1 MPLARITLSSEDTR
15 TLEQAR
21 IRLFYRILISLL
33 LSISILVVYW
43 QVTGFEFVSFDDY
56 AYVSENTIVRQGI
69 TLEGIKWAFMKIYS
83 FNWHPLTWVSHMLDV
98 ELFGTKPGLHHL
110 TNVIFHILNSI
121 LLFLILEKMTG
132 AMWRSAAVAALFA
145 LHPLHVES
153 VAWIA
158 ERKDVLSTFFW
169 MLTMASYL
177 LYAHRRTVSRYLIVV
192 FFYILGLL
200 SKPMLVTL
208 PFVLLLLDFWPLNR
222 LDLIQTGN
230 NGNNNLKVMRE
241 SSGRWSSLPSLILE
255 KIPLI
260 MLAAVSCGITI
271 HAQKS
276 WGALGSLEGLPIGI
290 RIANAII
297 SYVAYLWKMLWPLN
311 LAAFYPYPDAFH
323 PFEVISCLLILL
335 SITGLILFFSKSFP
349 YLMVGWLWYLGTLI
363 PVIGIMQVGSQSMA
377 DRYTY
382 IPLIGIFISLVW
394 GLWELFCRLRHGKI
408 AFGVVSVTA
417 LVLFTVITQ
426 IQVGLWKNSETLFRH
441 AIEVTKNNYMA
452 HNNLGVVLSDKGDAE
467 GAIREY
473 QEALRINPM
482 FYLAHFNLGL
492 AYTKKGEANRA
503 IEYYVKGLQINPN
516 YTKVHNDL
524 GALLVMTGQTDEAI
538 IQYDKSLRLD
548 PYQPTVYNNLGN
560 TYIHKADLKK
570 AAECFKKAVQINPD
584 YIEAHRNLD
593 NVRIAQSKIE
603 GSISKLKQELEAQP
617 RNHALY
623 KQLADLHRQLGELD
637 EAASLYQKALSIKPD
652 YTMALYGLVLIYSAR
667 QEYPKALEMLQKI
680 RKLQPNK
687 PEVCYNI
694 ACIYAKQKMTD
705 ESIKWL
711 KQSVGKGFHDW
722 DLLKNDP
729 DLANIRGTAFISN
742 LLKNH

>member
-1 MPLARITLSSEDTR
+1 
-15 TLEQAR
+15 
-21 IRLFYRILISLL
+21 
-33 LSISILVVYW
+33 
-43 QVTGFEFVSFDDY
+43 
-56 AYVSENTIVRQGI
+56 
-69 TLEGIKWAFMKIYS
+69 MKEYS

-98 ELFGTKPGLHHL
+98 ELYGLNPGLHHL

-132 AMWRSAAVAALFA
+132 ARWRSAAVAALFA

-177 LYAHRRTVSRYLIVV
+177 LYVHSRTLSRYLVVV

-208 PFVLLLLDFWPLNR
+208 PFILLIMDLWPLNR
-222 LDLIQTGN
+222 LELIQTGD
-230 NGNNNLKVMRE
+230 NGNNNFKAMWE
-241 SSGRWSSLPSLILE
+241 SSGRWSRLRSLILE

-260 MLAAVSCGITI
+260 ILATISCGITI
-271 HAQKS
+271 HAQRS
-276 WGALGSLEGLPIGI
+276 WGAVGSLEGLPIGT

-311 LAAFYPYPDAFH
+311 LAAFYPYPDAFP

-335 SITGLILFFSKSFP
+335 SITGLILFFAKSFP

-382 IPLIGIFISLVW
+382 IPLIGIFLSLVW
-394 GLWELFCRLRHGKI
+394 GLWELFCRLRHGKA

-426 IQVGLWKNSETLFRH
+426 VQVGFWKNSETLFRH
-441 AIEVTKNNYMA
+441 AIKVTKNNYMA
-452 HNNLGVVLSDKGDAE
+452 HNNLGVVLLDKGDVE

-473 QEALRINPM
+473 QEALRMKPM

-492 AYTKKGEANRA
+492 AYTKKGEASRA
-503 IEYYVKGLQINPN
+503 IEYYVKGLQINPD

-524 GALLVMTGQTDEAI
+524 GALFMMAGQTDEAI
-538 IQYDKSLRLD
+538 KQYDESLRLD
-548 PYQPTVYNNLGN
+548 PYQPAVYNNLGN
-560 TYIHKADLKK
+560 TYIHKADLNK

-584 YIEAHRNLD
+584 Y
-593 NVRIAQSKIE
+593 
-603 GSISKLKQELEAQP
+603 
-617 RNHALY
+617 
-623 KQLADLHRQLGELD
+623 
-637 EAASLYQKALSIKPD
+637 
-652 YTMALYGLVLIYSAR
+652 TMALYGLVLIYSTR

-680 RKLQPNK
+680 RRLQPNK
-687 PEVCYNI
+687 PEVSYNI
-694 ACIYAKQKMTD
+694 ACIYAKQKMAD
-705 ESIKWL
+705 ESIDWL

-729 DLANIRGTAFISN
+729 DLANIRGTAFMKN
-742 LLKNH
+742 LIKNH